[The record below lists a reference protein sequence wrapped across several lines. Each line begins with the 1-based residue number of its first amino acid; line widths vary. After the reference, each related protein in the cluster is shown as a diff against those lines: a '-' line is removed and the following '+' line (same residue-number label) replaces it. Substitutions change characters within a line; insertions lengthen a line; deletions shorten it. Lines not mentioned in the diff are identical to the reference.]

1 MHLRRIKTV
10 VQANHPRPHINSQRN
25 QRIKFA
31 LFTKILI
38 KLLDEKSG
46 DEDLLKDARQLVA
59 KTVRGSHRIRDSTS
73 CCLIVSVEE
82 SLRNLVGE
90 IHWRRA
96 HGYMRFYVSR
106 NPEILLPPK
115 ALHHMIGSHAA

>member
-1 MHLRRIKTV
+1 MHLRCNKTV
-10 VQANHPRPHINSQRN
+10 IQANHPRPNINTQRN

-38 KLLDEKSG
+38 KQLDEKSS
-46 DEDLLKDARQLVA
+46 DADLLEEARQLVT

-73 CCLIVSVEE
+73 CYLIISVEE
-82 SLRNLVGE
+82 SLRDLVGE

-115 ALHHMIGSHAA
+115 ALHDMIGSHAA

>member
-1 MHLRRIKTV
+1 MHLRCNKTV
-10 VQANHPRPHINSQRN
+10 IQANHPRLNINTQRN

-38 KLLDEKSG
+38 KQLDEKSS
-46 DEDLLKDARQLVA
+46 DADLLKEARQLVT
-59 KTVRGSHRIRDSTS
+59 KTVRGSDSTS
-73 CCLIVSVEE
+73 CYLIISVEE
-82 SLRNLVGE
+82 SLRDLVGE